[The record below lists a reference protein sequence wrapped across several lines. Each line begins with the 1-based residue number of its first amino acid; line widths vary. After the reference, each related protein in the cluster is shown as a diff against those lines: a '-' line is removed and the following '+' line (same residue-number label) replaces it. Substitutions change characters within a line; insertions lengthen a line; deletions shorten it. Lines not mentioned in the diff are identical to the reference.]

1 MKKLII
7 RMLIVVAV
15 LAAAWGGYHLFRQL
29 PQRQQQIPTA
39 KVRQGEV
46 TIRAFSR
53 GELRAVRSVTLTAPN
68 LFGTVQVTRLAPLGA
83 LAREKA
89 LIVEFDDS
97 EVRARLEEKELE
109 LEQVDEQIKK
119 AEAELAIRS
128 NQDQVELLR
137 AQYSVRRAEL
147 EKNRNELLSRI
158 DARKNELNLEE
169 AQRRLKQLESDIKS
183 RLEQAKAE
191 IAVLREQRNKAVIE
205 MSREKTR
212 LSQTRLLSPIGGLVF
227 IHPNRFGG
235 GRMFGMQVPDIRE
248 GDQVQPGM
256 PIADVLDLSELE
268 VIAKIGELDR
278 ANLREGQE
286 LFIQLD
292 ALAGKRIR
300 GQIKSMSGTASANI
314 WSGDPS
320 KKFDVLFSVDMKQL
334 LSTVGATPEQIQ
346 RVLAAAERNRNK
358 PQAQPRPS
366 FAMFGGPAGGF
377 PSGAPGAAGGGP
389 EGGAGQTMSLAGMGP
404 AGSGGPGRRDSQPGG
419 GGAGRG
425 EGRGRGMS
433 GQGGGQMSDQ
443 DRQKMREAFQ
453 KELGGRNMQDL
464 SQEERQKI
472 FAKLRQSTPG
482 SAGQRREGGGTA
494 PASTAGGPPTPG
506 AGPGMPFFGGPP
518 SEFTEKELA
527 EAQLPPPPEEDSQL
541 EVLLR
546 PGLLADVEITVEKLP
561 NAIYIPAQ
569 AIFEK
574 DGKPIVY
581 VQSGRRFEERSVT
594 LLRRSEATMVV
605 STGLKPGEMV
615 ALADPNARKGDK
627 NSGKPGGGQGPMGG
641 APAAGKS

>member
-1 MKKLII
+1 MKKLIFRI
-7 RMLIVVAV
+7 SVLAAV
-15 LAAAWGGYHLFRQL
+15 IAAAWGSYYLFRQL
-29 PQRQQQIPTA
+29 PQKQRQIPTA

-83 LAREKA
+83 LAREKD

-109 LEQVDEQIKK
+109 LEQVDEQIRK

-137 AQYSVRRAEL
+137 AKYSVRRAEL
-147 EKNRNELLSRI
+147 EKSRNELLSKI

-205 MSREKTR
+205 LGREKSR
-212 LSQTRLLSPIGGLVF
+212 LNQTRMLSPISGLVF
-227 IHPNRFGG
+227 IHQNRFGG

-256 PIADVLDLSELE
+256 PVADVLDLSELE

-278 ANLREGQE
+278 ANLREGQAVSM
-286 LFIQLD
+286 QLD
-292 ALAGKRIR
+292 ALAGTRIR

-334 LSTVGATPEQIQ
+334 LTTVGATPEQIQ
-346 RVLAAAERNRNK
+346 RTLADAERNRNK
-358 PQAQPRPS
+358 PQAQPRQS
-366 FAMFGGPAGGF
+366 FAMGDLAGGPAGMRQR
-377 PSGAPGAAGGGP
+377 AGGRSESEGSGGP
-389 EGGAGQTMSLAGMGP
+389 VMSLAGI
-404 AGSGGPGRRDSQPGG
+404 GPGGFAGG
-419 GGAGRG
+419 GSEGQGAAAEGQRGG
-425 EGRGRGMS
+425 EGRGRR
-433 GQGGGQMSDQ
+433 GGSQMSDE
-443 DRQKMREAFQ
+443 DRKKFREAME

-472 FAKLRQSTPG
+472 FAKIRQSVPGAAGQSRGGGRSGGATPGGPGTPG
-482 SAGQRREGGGTA
+482 S
-494 PASTAGGPPTPG
+494 
-506 AGPGMPFFGGPP
+506 GPGMPFFGGPP
-518 SEFTEKELA
+518 SAFTEKEMA

-546 PGLLADVEITVEKLP
+546 PGLLADVEITIEKMQ
-561 NAIYIPAQ
+561 NVIYIPAQ

-574 DGKPIVY
+574 EGKPIVY
-581 VQSGRRFEERSVT
+581 VLTGRRFDERPVS

-605 STGLKPGEMV
+605 SSGLKPGEQV
-615 ALADPNARKGDK
+615 ALSDPYAKKGGK
-627 NSGKPGGGQGPMGG
+627 KSEKSGGASPMGG
-641 APAAGKS
+641 APAAGKG

>member
-1 MKKLII
+1 MKKLIF
-7 RMLIVVAV
+7 RSLILIAV
-15 LAAAWGGYHLFRQL
+15 LAAAWGGYHFVRQL

-39 KVRQGEV
+39 KVRRGDV
-46 TIRAFSR
+46 MIRAFSR

-83 LAREKA
+83 MAREKD

-137 AQYSVRRAEL
+137 ARYSVRRAEL
-147 EKNRNELLSRI
+147 EKSRNELLSKI

-205 MSREKTR
+205 LTREKSR
-212 LSQTRLLSPIGGLVF
+212 LSQTRLLSPISGLVF
-227 IHPNRFGG
+227 IHQNRFGG

-256 PIADVLDLSELE
+256 PVADILDLSEME

-278 ANLREGQE
+278 ANLREGQAVSM
-286 LFIQLD
+286 QPD
-292 ALAGKRIR
+292 ALAGTRLR

-334 LSTVGATPEQIQ
+334 LTTVGATPEQIQ
-346 RVLAAAERNRNK
+346 RVMATAERNRNK
-358 PQAQPRPS
+358 PPAASRPA
-366 FAMFGGPAGGF
+366 FAMGGF
-377 PSGAPGAAGGGP
+377 PGGSPGGRRGS
-389 EGGAGQTMSLAGMGP
+389 GGAGQESGGEPAMSLAGIGP
-404 AGSGGPGRRDSQPGG
+404 GGPSSSPGGEGQGATGERRGGGEGQGRRS
-419 GGAGRG
+419 
-425 EGRGRGMS
+425 
-433 GQGGGQMSDQ
+433 QMSDA
-443 DRQKMREAFQ
+443 DRQKMREALQ
-453 KELGGRNMQDL
+453 KELGGRKMEDL

-472 FAKLRQSTPG
+472 FAKVRQSMPG
-482 SAGQRREGGGTA
+482 SSGQRREGRGSAGTQ
-494 PASTAGGPPTPG
+494 TAGGPSSPG
-506 AGPGMPFFGGPP
+506 MGPGMPFFGGPP
-518 SEFTEKELA
+518 SGFTEKELA

-541 EVLLR
+541 EVLFR
-546 PGLLADVEITVEKLP
+546 PGLLADVEITIEKIP

-569 AIFEK
+569 AVFEK

-605 STGLKPGEMV
+605 SAGLKPGEQV
-615 ALADPNARKGDK
+615 ALADPNAKKSDK
-627 NSGKPGGGQGPMGG
+627 KSGQSESRPGQTGG
-641 APAAGKS
+641 ATGAGKS